1 MYILYKS
8 ADIAEERMVHMNK
21 EVIMTALDT
30 LTAGKTDDQT
40 LELIESIT
48 NELNTVPD
56 GEGEGADNGA
66 EALDALRAEYE
77 AKLSACE
84 ETWRNKYR
92 TAFFH
97 GPEEDEK
104 EEREDEEVEEDE
116 KTSYEDLFK
125 KGNE

>member
-1 MYILYKS
+1 
-8 ADIAEERMVHMNK
+8 MNK
-21 EVIMTALDT
+21 EVILTALDT

-56 GEGEGADNGA
+56 DGEGAENGT
-66 EALDALRAEYE
+66 EAMDALRAEYE
-77 AKLSACE
+77 AKLAACE
-84 ETWRNKYR
+84 DKWRNKYR

-97 GPEEDEK
+97 GAEE
-104 EEREDEEVEEDE
+104 EEEEQEDEEEEEDE
-116 KTSYEDLFK
+116 KTSYDDLFK

>member
-1 MYILYKS
+1 
-8 ADIAEERMVHMNK
+8 MNK
-21 EVIMTALDT
+21 EAILTALDA

-48 NELNTVPD
+48 NELNTVSD
-56 GEGEGADNGA
+56 DEGEGA
-66 EALDALRAEYE
+66 ESIEALRAEYE
-77 AKLSACE
+77 AKLAACE

-97 GPEEDEK
+97 GAEPEEK
-104 EEREDEEVEEDE
+104 EDGEDEEEEEDE
-116 KTSYEDLFK
+116 KTSYDDLFK

>member
-1 MYILYKS
+1 
-8 ADIAEERMVHMNK
+8 MNK
-21 EVIMTALDT
+21 EVILTALDT

-56 GEGEGADNGA
+56 EGEGADNSA
-66 EALDALRAEYE
+66 ESIEALRAEYE
-77 AKLSACE
+77 AKLAACE

-97 GPEEDEK
+97 GAEEEEQEEEEEEEK
-104 EEREDEEVEEDE
+104 EEMTDYD
-116 KTSYEDLFK
+116 DLFK

>member
-1 MYILYKS
+1 
-8 ADIAEERMVHMNK
+8 MNK

-30 LTAGKTDDQT
+30 LTAGRTDDQT

-48 NELNTVPD
+48 NELNTPD
-56 GEGEGADNGA
+56 EGGENSTA
-66 EALDALRAEYE
+66 ELDALRAEYE
-77 AKLSACE
+77 AKLATCE

-97 GPEEDEK
+97 GPEPEEAEQEEEEEEEK
-104 EEREDEEVEEDE
+104 EEMTDYEE
-116 KTSYEDLFK
+116 LFK

>member
-1 MYILYKS
+1 
-8 ADIAEERMVHMNK
+8 MNK
-21 EVIMTALDT
+21 EVILTALDT

-56 GEGEGADNGA
+56 EGESEDNSA
-66 EALDALRAEYE
+66 ESLEALRAEYE
-77 AKLSACE
+77 AKLAACE
-84 ETWRNKYR
+84 DKWRNKYR

-97 GPEEDEK
+97 GAEPEENED
-104 EEREDEEVEEDE
+104 REDEEDEEEEEDE
-116 KTSYEDLFK
+116 KTSYDDLFK

>member
-1 MYILYKS
+1 
-8 ADIAEERMVHMNK
+8 MNK
-21 EVIMTALDT
+21 EVILTALDT

-56 GEGEGADNGA
+56 EEGADNSA
-66 EALDALRAEYE
+66 ESIEALRAEYE
-77 AKLSACE
+77 AKLAACDE
-84 ETWRNKYR
+84 NWRNKYR

-97 GPEEDEK
+97 GADPEEKDDK
-104 EEREDEEVEEDE
+104 EDDEEEEDE
-116 KTSYEDLFK
+116 KTSYDDLFK

>member
-1 MYILYKS
+1 
-8 ADIAEERMVHMNK
+8 MNK
-21 EVIMTALDT
+21 EVILTALDT

-48 NELNTVPD
+48 NELNTVSD
-56 GEGEGADNGA
+56 DEGEGT
-66 EALDALRAEYE
+66 ESIEALRAEYE
-77 AKLSACE
+77 AKLAACE

-97 GPEEDEK
+97 GAEPEENED
-104 EEREDEEVEEDE
+104 REDEEEEEDE
-116 KTSYEDLFK
+116 KTSYDDLFK

>member
-1 MYILYKS
+1 
-8 ADIAEERMVHMNK
+8 MNK
-21 EVIMTALDT
+21 EVILTALDT

-48 NELNTVPD
+48 NELNTVSD
-56 GEGEGADNGA
+56 EGEGADNST
-66 EALDALRAEYE
+66 ESIEALRAEYE
-77 AKLSACE
+77 AKLAACE

-97 GPEEDEK
+97 GAEPEEK
-104 EEREDEEVEEDE
+104 EDEEEEEDE

>member
-1 MYILYKS
+1 
-8 ADIAEERMVHMNK
+8 MNK
-21 EVIMTALDT
+21 EVILTALDT

-56 GEGEGADNGA
+56 GEGEGADEGTK
-66 EALDALRAEYE
+66 ALDALRAEYE

-84 ETWRNKYR
+84 EKWRNKYR

-97 GPEEDEK
+97 GPEP
-104 EEREDEEVEEDE
+104 EEVEEEEEE
-116 KTSYEDLFK
+116 KEMTDYEELFK

>member
-1 MYILYKS
+1 
-8 ADIAEERMVHMNK
+8 MNK

-56 GEGEGADNGA
+56 EEGEGADNGA
-66 EALDALRAEYE
+66 EAMDALRAEYE

-84 ETWRNKYR
+84 EKWRNKYR

-97 GPEEDEK
+97 GPEPEEQD
-104 EEREDEEVEEDE
+104 EREDEEDEDE
-116 KTSYEDLFK
+116 KTSYDDLFK